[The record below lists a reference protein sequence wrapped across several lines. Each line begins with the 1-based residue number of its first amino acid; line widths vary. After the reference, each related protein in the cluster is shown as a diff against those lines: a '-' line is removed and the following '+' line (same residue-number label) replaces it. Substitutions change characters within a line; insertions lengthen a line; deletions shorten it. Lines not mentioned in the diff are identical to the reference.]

1 MKLRKVLTVNLEAFL
16 HGNAADKQNFIQSF
30 GDSIRDFGFVI
41 LEGHEVGSPLIK
53 EAYGCAERF
62 FSQPEGFKNSYD
74 RPENAGQRGYTKFG
88 KEHAK
93 NQKQGDLKEFW
104 HVGRETEGNPELQQ
118 MYRPNL
124 WPDESQ
130 VPGFRTAL
138 SHLYEELDG
147 LALQLLEALSLYLHL
162 EPDRLPAMAR
172 LGNSILRV
180 LHYPPVA
187 EGGSKTG
194 AVRAAAHEDINLIT
208 ILCEATESGLEILT
222 REKIWVPIES
232 GPGQLVVDSGDML
245 SRVTNGVIPSTT
257 HRVVNPSGARN
268 SPRFS
273 MPFFVHPFPS
283 CDLTVL
289 KQCTNAFL
297 PPRYPPCSAE
307 EFLQQ
312 RLAEIGLSKRK
323 T

>member
-1 MKLRKVLTVNLEAFL
+1 MKLRKVFTVNLEAFL
-16 HGNAADKQNFIQSF
+16 HGNAADRQNFIQNF

-53 EAYGCAERF
+53 KAYECAERF
-62 FSQPEGFKNSYD
+62 FAQPEEFKNSYD
-74 RPENAGQRGYTKFG
+74 RPENAGQRGYTQFG

-93 NQKQGDLKEFW
+93 NQKKGDLKEFW
-104 HVGRETEGNPELQQ
+104 HVGRETENNPELQQ
-118 MYRPNL
+118 VYLPNL
-124 WPDESQ
+124 WPEESQ
-130 VPGFRTAL
+130 VPGFRSTL
-138 SHLYEELDG
+138 SELYSRLDE
-147 LALQLLEALSLYLHL
+147 LALQLLEALSVYMHL
-162 EPDRLPAMAR
+162 EPDTFPDMAR
-172 LGNSILRV
+172 HGNSILRV
-180 LHYPPVA
+180 LHYPALA
-187 EGGSKTG
+187 EGDYKTG

-222 REKIWVPIES
+222 RENVWVPIES

-245 SRVTNGVIPSTT
+245 SRVTNGLIPSTT
-257 HRVVNPSGARN
+257 HRVVNPPGARN

-289 KQCTNAFL
+289 KQCTSAFL
-297 PPRYPPCSAE
+297 PPQYPPCSAE